1 MEGNLLDYLQWR
13 GDLSF
18 RASPFNDV
26 DALLLAELAH
36 LHFPFAAE
44 CEMTLGQ
51 AVQKWNGIPEEERFH
66 GLERIREQTG
76 MLFLAA
82 AESTRFGR
90 VKMTRYCRVS
100 DVQTEM
106 EFSAVSFLL
115 PEKTVYVSY
124 RGTGDDLIGWKE
136 DLNMVFMEAVPSQKE
151 ALRYAEE
158 IASFYPDRD
167 LILGGQ
173 SKGGNLAVWAGVHMS
188 GELKRRLNAVYNLD
202 GPGFIGGLTRS
213 PEYREISERV
223 ISYVPASSIVG
234 VLMGECPYTCI
245 KSSSLSVLQHDP
257 FTWMICGTA
266 FVYEN
271 ERSKSGQL
279 IESYV
284 DGLLFNMSRR
294 DREEFVEKLYA
305 DLTVYHAKTVS
316 DLKKHLF
323 ITIIKVL
330 LDLKQFSDKSNEN
343 KQKRKELTAL
353 LREIR
358 KSKG

>member
-26 DALLLAELAH
+26 DALLLAELSH
-36 LHFPFAAE
+36 LRYPFAAE
-44 CEMTLGQ
+44 CEMTLIE
-51 AVQKWNGIPEEERFH
+51 AVQKWNELPENERFK

-76 MLFLAA
+76 KLLISA

-90 VKMTRYCRVS
+90 VRVTRYS
-100 DVQTEM
+100 ELKDEQAEM
-106 EFSAVSFLL
+106 EFSAVCFLL
-115 PEKTVYVSY
+115 PEKTVFIAY

-151 ALRYAEE
+151 AARYAEE
-158 IASFYPDRD
+158 AASVYPDRD

-173 SKGGNLAVWAGVHMS
+173 SKGGNLAVWAGAHLS
-188 GELKRRLNAVYNLD
+188 SDLKRRLNAVYNLD
-202 GPGFIGGLTRS
+202 GPGFIGGLTRK
-213 PEYREISERV
+213 PEYGEISGRV
-223 ISYVPASSIVG
+223 ISYVPASSLVG

-257 FTWMICGTA
+257 FTWMICGTS
-266 FVYEN
+266 FVRE
-271 ERSKSGQL
+271 EARSKSGEL
-279 IESYV
+279 IEKYV
-284 DGLLFNMSRR
+284 DGLLFNMSRAG
-294 DREEFVEKLYA
+294 REEFVEKLFR
-305 DLTVYHAKTVS
+305 DLTAYNAKTVS

-330 LDLKQFSDKSNEN
+330 LDLKQFSGKSNEN
-343 KQKRKELTAL
+343 KQRRQELTAL
-353 LREIR
+353 LKEINA
-358 KSKG
+358 SKG